1 MLDDPIEFADNNYV
15 RPGTAA
21 DNHIDMNVS
30 KNKRIFSGIPEK
42 KRTRNIQPVCNK
54 SINTM
59 GQTELLNDL
68 CGMVQGLGGDGDDD
82 IEIGSDY
89 PYPTDNIAGP
99 PTLG

>member
-1 MLDDPIEFADNNYV
+1 MA
-15 RPGTAA
+15 
-21 DNHIDMNVS
+21 
-30 KNKRIFSGIPEK
+30 
-42 KRTRNIQPVCNK
+42 PVCNK

-68 CGMVQGLGGDGDDD
+68 CGMVIGGDCAD

-89 PYPTDNIAGP
+89 PYPEENIPGP